1 MAHLLFVSLLGLQ
14 GSLALSPFALKSR
27 QGTAAVPFVDPYLG
41 GGSIIDSTFNGLGE
55 PLNVIF
61 PPLCL
66 VDHQRSR

>member
-1 MAHLLFVSLLGLQ
+1 MVRLLFVSLFGLQ
-14 GSLALSPFALKSR
+14 GALALSPFSLKSR
-27 QGTAAVPFVDPYLG
+27 QGSVAVPFVDPYLG

-66 VDHQRSR
+66 VDHQCSR